1 MGIEGNIQPGNAQR
15 IAQAEEKIRRRFPA
29 HARAVQHHGV
39 TLAGD
44 EVAVLRAYGNA
55 EDPQRVV
62 LLPEIH
68 FPTLI
73 EEKYRLQG
81 LRPFG
86 RFRSRC
92 REHGKEQR
100 SQQSGGCPKIRA
112 FSGHEFLS
120 SFRRTESG
128 SRTLTSIV
136 TDGRKACQ

>member
-1 MGIEGNIQPGNAQR
+1 VA
-15 IAQAEEKIRRRFPA
+15 
-29 HARAVQHHGV
+29 
-39 TLAGD
+39 LAGD

-68 FPTLI
+68 FPILI
-73 EEKYRLQG
+73 EEKNRLQG
-81 LRPFG
+81 PRPFG

-92 REHGKEQR
+92 REHRKGKEQR

-120 SFRRTESG
+120 SFRRAESG
-128 SRTLTSIV
+128 SRALTSVV